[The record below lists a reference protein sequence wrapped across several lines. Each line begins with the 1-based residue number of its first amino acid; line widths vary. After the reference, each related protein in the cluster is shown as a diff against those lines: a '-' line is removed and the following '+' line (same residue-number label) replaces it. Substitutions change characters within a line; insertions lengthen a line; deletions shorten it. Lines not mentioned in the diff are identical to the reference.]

1 MAPGLRWVESSC
13 PSWLPR
19 SVLTPGLFRTP
30 KRGPKSQNVP
40 IRNPLLSVVCWLMFA
55 GPKAKGTQDRFVL
68 VNLFPHS
75 CHGLERGWPLPF
87 ILRGF
92 LTQGHVVRTVG
103 LERYPT
109 KCEFLAHAHL
119 KLVFGISDC
128 FLLISREAM
137 RLAPE
142 ELGNLLKHEVLFID
156 KLRT

>member
-1 MAPGLRWVESSC
+1 MLFVDWCLLAPDS
-13 PSWLPR
+13 
-19 SVLTPGLFRTP
+19 
-30 KRGPKSQNVP
+30 
-40 IRNPLLSVVCWLMFA
+40 
-55 GPKAKGTQDRFVL
+55 AKGTQDRFVL

-119 KLVFGISDC
+119 KLVFGVSDC
-128 FLLISREAM
+128 FLLISHEAM

-142 ELGNLLKHEVLFID
+142 ELGNLLNMKSSLLTNLGHKI
-156 KLRT
+156 RTYWLLKTRIWTRILGLSHPAEGIKNSCSVHMVFGAS